1 MNPLAS
7 SILSLILIQ
16 IAAALAGCGDNLDAG
31 AADAVP
37 TAPDGEPAPDAP
49 PAPPPGLRVLDFALA
64 IDVTP
69 DGRTAVFEAI
79 TLEDGAVLYLH
90 DTVTGDSTEAVVIGD
105 PTRSIATGIAATGRI
120 SAFHGEPTVAGVWTA
135 ATGWT
140 DLGSPHAAGC
150 GEADVSSA
158 FDLSADGSV
167 VVGLAWNGCAAD
179 AFRWTDAGGGAFTA
193 LEVLGAPF
201 EGQTSPPANRAT
213 VISDDG
219 RIAAGFAQNG
229 PVDRSPAIWNAD
241 GTGFLLDPDDMDA
254 PGEVLSIDADGAT
267 AAGVW
272 GNDGFVWT
280 AAAGRTT
287 LPRLELSLPSDPVYP
302 NAMSADGALVFGGIG
317 NAFFSVPIAFVWSAA
332 HGTRALADV
341 AAAAGVEVPAGL
353 TLTSVLGASAD
364 GTVAIGVAL
373 DARGQGKTFVLRL
386 PAAALR

>member
-1 MNPLAS
+1 MNRLTS
-7 SILSLILIQ
+7 SIL

-31 AADAVP
+31 AADA
-37 TAPDGEPAPDAP
+37 APAGPDAEPIPDAP

-69 DGRTAVFEAI
+69 DGGTAAFESI
-79 TLEDGAVLYLH
+79 TLDGATLYLH
-90 DTVTGDSTEAVVIGD
+90 DTVTGESTEAAVIGD
-105 PTRSIATGIAATGRI
+105 PTRSIATGIAATGRV
-120 SAFHGEPTVAGVWTA
+120 SAFHGDPTVAGVWTA

-150 GEADVSSA
+150 GETDVSSA
-158 FDLSADGSV
+158 FDVSADGSV
-167 VVGLAWNGCAAD
+167 VVGLAWNGCTPD
-179 AFRWTDAGGGAFTA
+179 AFRWTDAGGGGGGVFTP
-193 LEVLGAPF
+193 LEVLGAPL
-201 EGQTSPPANRAT
+201 EGSTAPPSNRAT

-241 GTGFLLDPDDMDA
+241 GTGFLLDPDDMDV
-254 PGEVLSIDADGAT
+254 PGEVLSIDADGSI

-272 GNDGFVWT
+272 GFDGFVWT
-280 AAAGRTT
+280 ADAGLTA